1 MDPGATSAMDRRQSV
16 KDPAAPE
23 AGGEA
28 EHHVMTV
35 EPDEAGERIDRLLS
49 RRLPTLSRARLKR
62 LIEGGAL
69 ALDGSPLRSPSAK
82 PRAGQVIALEV
93 PAARDPEP
101 EAQDIPLEVV
111 YEDEDLIVIDKPA
124 GLVVHPAPGNPD
136 RTLVNALIAYCGP
149 SLKGVGGVRRPG
161 IVHRLDKDTS
171 GLMVAAKSDAAHQ
184 GLVAQFS
191 GREIER
197 RYACLVWGCPKPEEG
212 EIEGNIGR
220 SPRNRKKMAVLSHGG
235 RPALTRYRTLASTAD
250 GAVSQLRC
258 RLATGRTHQIRVH
271 LSHRGHPLL
280 GDPLYGRETAS
291 RRAALPGPAQ
301 AALAALGRQALHAES
316 LGFRHPLRPERLQFT
331 SPLPRDLKDLTG
343 FLEFL

>member
-1 MDPGATSAMDRRQSV
+1 M
-16 KDPAAPE
+16 
-23 AGGEA
+23 AGPDESGEA
-28 EHHVMTV
+28 ERHVLTV
-35 EPDEAGERIDRLLS
+35 EPGEAGERIDRLLS

-69 ALDGSPLRSPSAK
+69 ALDGSPQRSPSAK
-82 PRAGQVIALEV
+82 PRAGQVIALDV
-93 PAARDPEP
+93 PPLREAEP
-101 EAQDIPLEVV
+101 EAQAIPLDIV
-111 YEDEDLIVIDKPA
+111 YEDEDLIVVDKPA

-136 RTLVNALIAYCGP
+136 RTLVNALIAHCGP

-184 GLVAQFS
+184 GLVEQFA

-197 RYACLVWGCPKPEEG
+197 RYACLVWGQPTPEEG
-212 EIEGNIGR
+212 EIAGNIGR
-220 SPRNRKKMAVLSHGG
+220 SPRNRKKMAVLERGG
-235 RPALTRYRTLASTAD
+235 RPALTRYRTLASAAN
-250 GAVSQLRC
+250 GAVSRLQC

-291 RRAALPGPAQ
+291 RKASLPDRARS
-301 AALAALGRQALHAES
+301 ALAALGRQALHAES

-331 SPLPRDLKDLTG
+331 SGLPRDLKDLTD
-343 FLEFL
+343 FLELL